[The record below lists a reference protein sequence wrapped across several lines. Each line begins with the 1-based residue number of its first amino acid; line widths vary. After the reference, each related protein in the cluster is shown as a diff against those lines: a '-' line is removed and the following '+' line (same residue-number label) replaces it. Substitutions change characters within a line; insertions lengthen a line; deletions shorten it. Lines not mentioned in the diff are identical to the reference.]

1 MKYLLPLLVVL
12 AGVWLWRS
20 RRVQDDR
27 PPPPPAPPPAPTQ
40 PGLMVS
46 CRHCGL
52 HLPASDA
59 ISDAQGHYCSV
70 EHLRLQRE
78 KQAALARDEH

>member
-1 MKYLLPLLVVL
+1 MKYLLLLLVIL
-12 AGVWLWRS
+12 AGAWLWRS
-20 RRVQDDR
+20 RRAQDH
-27 PPPPPAPPPAPTQ
+27 PPPPPAQPAAPPQ

-78 KQAALARDEH
+78 KPAKLQGADD

>member
-1 MKYLLPLLVVL
+1 MKYLLVMAVVL

-20 RRVQDDR
+20 RRAATR
-27 PPPPPAPPPAPTQ
+27 PPERPMRRPPAQ
-40 PGLMVS
+40 PGLMVT

-78 KQAALARDEH
+78 QRPALPRDED

>member
-1 MKYLLPLLVVL
+1 MKYLLLLIVML

-20 RRVQDDR
+20 RRVQDR
-27 PPPPPAPPPAPTQ
+27 PPPPAAPPPAPAQ
-40 PGLMVS
+40 PGLMVT
-46 CRHCGL
+46 CRHCGV

-78 KQAALARDEH
+78 KQAALPRDED

>member
-1 MKYLLPLLVVL
+1 MKYLLLLLVIL
-12 AGVWLWRS
+12 AGAWLWRS
-20 RRVQDDR
+20 RRVQDS
-27 PPPPPAPPPAPTQ
+27 PPPAPPPAPSQ
-40 PGLMVS
+40 PRLMVS
-46 CRHCGL
+46 CRHCGV

-78 KQAALARDEH
+78 KQPGLPGNDD